1 MIQQLSVQNYI
12 LIKTLQFDFKPS
24 MMVVTGETGAG
35 KSIFIHALS
44 LIMGQRLN
52 REIVGPYDS
61 KAIIE
66 AVFTFTPDSNA
77 YHQLVE
83 AGFEVEDEMVF
94 SRIIND
100 NGKSSYRINRE
111 LVPLN
116 LVKSILIEEIDIHS
130 QFNTQGL
137 LDEKNHLNYLDQLID
152 HGSLIDDVKQKYG
165 QYKDLIH
172 QKNQFLAHQLDE
184 FELNQLKNEID
195 LLEKLNFS
203 GEEIDSIQQ
212 ELKRMK
218 EVESSLASAYELSDI
233 FDEVNYE
240 SLYPVLN
247 SSPNNEINDLVS
259 SAYYQ
264 LSEAHQS
271 IKHAI
276 SSADFDEDTYQ
287 QLNERAYLYS
297 STMRRLNRSV
307 EEIINYIDE
316 SKELIANHSDHQK
329 TLQQFDKKIE
339 EAHQTYWL
347 VANKLSELRK
357 AMSIKLS
364 KELEAH
370 SHDLNLH
377 HFKFNVEFSEIENE
391 HGIDQV
397 RFLIALNKGQALAP
411 LSQVASGGELSR
423 VMLALKVI
431 FNRHQTPKLIVF
443 DEIDSGVSGQVAQL
457 MGQKMAKLSQ
467 EHALLVVTH
476 LPIIAAFGDSHHLVY
491 KKDVE
496 KFTEVYFKEL
506 NFDERI
512 EQLALM
518 LSSQINETS
527 LEAATNLFSQT
538 KDLKNE
544 S

>member
-77 YHQLVE
+77 YHQLIE

-184 FELNQLKNEID
+184 FELNQLQKEID
-195 LLEKLNFS
+195 LLEELNFS
-203 GEEIDSIQQ
+203 VEEIDSIQQ

-276 SSADFDEDTYQ
+276 SSADFDEETYQ
-287 QLNERAYLYS
+287 QLNERSYLYS

-339 EAHQTYWL
+339 EAHQAYRL
-347 VANKLSELRK
+347 MANKLSELRK

-527 LEAATNLFSQT
+527 LEAATNLLSQT

>member
-184 FELNQLKNEID
+184 FELNQLKKEID
-195 LLEKLNFS
+195 LLEELNFS

-276 SSADFDEDTYQ
+276 SSADFDEETYQ

-339 EAHQTYWL
+339 EAHQAYWL

-527 LEAATNLFSQT
+527 LEAATNLLSQT